1 MRNFLQR
8 RFLFFFLLL
17 FSGQLMATPDCPII
31 TGRFAGLADGTTVD
45 NSSTGWYLDASG
57 VASTGSF
64 AIRSNRIRARELG
77 GVGIWYSKAFSTA
90 GYTDFQVAVKIH
102 SEGDMNSS
110 EYVRIYYKIN
120 GGAEVL
126 YDQRTGNF
134 GTIDFISPVLN
145 GSNVQLVVKMY
156 NYNNGGSQPSQYYVE
171 EYRVFKEHGT
181 CTGSGITVSA
191 SAGNG
196 GVLTCA
202 NGSTTLTATSS
213 ASGTTYSWTGPNSF
227 TSTSA
232 SPSVSAAGTY
242 TVVGTSSSGSG
253 SASVTVTENK
263 TPPTLT
269 ATGGALACGTS
280 VTLQAS
286 SNASGA
292 TYSWSG
298 PSFSS
303 NAQNPVVSTAGN
315 YTVTV
320 TNPANGCTASQTVSV
335 TAGSGASV
343 FWEELF
349 TQANGTISRS
359 GSPGWSLQNVA
370 AGTFSVQNNELMAA
384 FSAGNEGIWLSDEFS
399 IANKSSISL
408 SIKLKSATSSTND
421 YFEEDDYI
429 SVFYKLN
436 GGSQVKIFEDFYGL
450 NNTTNTKDS
459 ITFTAAIPNGSTLQ
473 IIVKLRNS
481 NTTERYYIDDVKLS
495 GLNASTAPTVST
507 SVTGTATCTATAQLF
522 ATASTSATAYSWT
535 GPNGFTSSSQN
546 PLVSA
551 GGQYTVTATLAG
563 GCTVSAVQTVPE
575 NRQTPDLTATGGS
588 LGCFASIVL
597 NANSSISNATYSW
610 SGPGGFSSTAKNPTV
625 SAAGTYTVTVT
636 NPANGCTDVESVQ
649 VAAPTGTTITVYGQ
663 NFTAGNGT
671 TSASGSSSWS
681 VQSSPS
687 GSIFSVQ
694 GNQFQVSNTGSTSEG
709 VWASG
714 IIDISGKTNIT
725 LSAGVRS
732 TFTGS
737 SGDMNASGT
746 LADYIRFYYKLN
758 NGSEVLFHEK
768 LGSINNHSATLTAIN
783 ATAPAGNTLQ
793 IIVRARTT
801 ANDEFY
807 HFDNVTIT
815 GFTPNTLTATASA
828 SGELTCAGSTVPLT
842 GSSSAAGATYSW
854 TGPGGF
860 TAATQNATAG
870 TAGVYTLTVTDPST
884 GCTAT
889 DTANVLQSAGTTSS
903 AWSEDFTLGN
913 GTTSVS
919 GSWSVTGSPSGAVA
933 SVNSSQ
939 FRFSNTGTTGESVWS
954 TAPITISGKTG
965 ITFTAGVRSSIT
977 GSAVMNESGEY
988 GDYLRFYYKLNGT
1001 GSEVLFSQSLGAINS
1016 HSTTLTAI
1024 SGSIPAGNTVQII
1037 VRARATGADEF
1048 YHFDNAQ
1055 VTATTPPVGNINASA
1070 AANGI
1075 ITCINPSATL
1085 SGSSTAAGVSYSWTG
1100 PNGFTSS
1107 SQNPTVGAGGI
1118 YTLTVTSGGCSSTDT
1133 ALVVADTSKPA
1144 AVQITASG
1152 TGQINCTTSH
1162 VSLLATPNGPGLTHQ
1177 WAHPDGLI
1185 IPAYGTTAYATGI
1198 HTYTVTKTS
1207 NGCSSIGYYNVV
1219 ENKVYPNVTSINPNS
1234 PVLTCTNSSVT
1245 LTGTSSTP
1253 NVTYS
1258 WIHPNGSEVASSVIT
1273 ADVEGNYHF
1282 KVTDNTNGCVTFSGA
1297 FVPENKFV
1305 PANVAITAPANASQ
1319 ITCTNSQV
1327 VLTGSSSTSGVTY
1340 SWTGPNGALGNSTSV
1355 NAGTPGNYTLVATN
1369 TVNGCSTAV
1378 SSQVVQNITAPTN
1391 VTASTTGGATQLTC
1405 SLTSITINGSGTAT
1419 GGATYSWTSTNGFTA
1434 TTPSIAPINPGTY
1447 TLKVT
1452 DAANGC
1458 FTNAAAVT
1466 LTQNIILPDGVTATR
1481 QNDLNCTNPTTPI
1494 TGTSN
1499 VAGSQFSWT
1508 GPNGFTAN
1516 TASFVAENGGT
1527 YNLKVTNP
1535 ANGCYST
1542 ASIMVAEDK
1551 VKPAP
1556 VTATNNGPLP
1566 CTGGSV
1572 TITGTYPAGMD
1583 FFWQGPNDFF
1593 GFSESETISDPGV
1606 YEFVVTN
1613 FANGCSNSA
1622 FTTVSR
1628 NCTNAVTQGAVA
1640 VQLPDEKQTARAVKF
1655 EYKAYPNPAAS
1666 QAFVEFRSPENAHVT
1681 VSVYNSIGARQKVLF
1696 NGNATANQ
1704 PYKLPFPVNTLSAG
1718 SYYYI
1723 INVNGKRYSGNMIV
1737 VK

>member
-1 MRNFLQR
+1 MFTHLRSQ
-8 RFLFFFLLL
+8 FLLVLLMLSGGAL
-17 FSGQLMATPDCPII
+17 FATPDCPIV
-31 TGRFAGLADGTTVD
+31 TGRFSGLSDGTTVD

-126 YDQRTGNF
+126 LDQRTGNF

-181 CTGSGITVSA
+181 CTGGGISVSA
-191 SAGNG
+191 SASNG
-196 GVLTCA
+196 GVLTCSI
-202 NGSTTLTATSS
+202 GSTTLTATSS

-263 TPPTLT
+263 TPPTVT

-280 VTLQAS
+280 VTLHAS
-286 SNASGA
+286 STTAGA

-303 NAQNPVVSTAGN
+303 AVQNPVVTAAGN

-320 TNPANGCTASQTVSV
+320 TNPANGCTASQTVAVS
-335 TAGSGASV
+335 AGTGASV
-343 FWEELF
+343 FWEETF
-349 TQANGTISRS
+349 TAGNGTTSKS

-384 FSAGNEGIWLSDEFS
+384 FSAANEGIWLSDAMS

-408 SIKLKSATSSTND
+408 SIKLKSATSGSSD
-421 YFEEDDYI
+421 YFESDDYI
-429 SVFYKLN
+429 RVFYKLN
-436 GGSQVKIFEDFYGL
+436 GGSEVQLFEDFYGL
-450 NNTTNTKDS
+450 NNTTNSKDS
-459 ITFTAAIPNGSTLQ
+459 ITFTSAIPNGSTLQ

-481 NTTERYYIDDVKLS
+481 STTERYYIDDVKLS

-522 ATASTSATAYSWT
+522 ATASTSATGYAWT

-546 PLVSA
+546 PVVSA

-575 NRQTPDLTATGGS
+575 NRATPDLTASGGS

-610 SGPGGFSSTAKNPTV
+610 TGPGSFSSTAKNPTV
-625 SAAGTYTVTVT
+625 NTAGTYTVTVT

-663 NFTAGNGT
+663 NFTANNGT

-687 GSIFSVQ
+687 GSVFSVQ

-758 NGSEVLFHEK
+758 NGSEVLFNEK

-783 ATAPAGNTLQ
+783 AAAPAGNTLQ

-828 SGELTCAGSTVPLT
+828 SGKLTCAGSTVPLT
-842 GSSSAAGATYSW
+842 GSSSAPGATYRW

-860 TAATQNATAG
+860 DVATQNTSATIAG
-870 TAGVYTLTVTDPST
+870 IYTLTVTDPST

-889 DTANVLQSAGTTSS
+889 DTATVLQSTGTTGFL
-903 AWSEDFTLGN
+903 WSEDFNIAN

-919 GSWSVTGSPSGAVA
+919 GDSSWSVTSSPGSAVFA
-933 SVNSSQ
+933 VNSNQ
-939 FRFSNTGTTGESVWS
+939 FRASNTGTTGESVWAS
-954 TAPITISGKTG
+954 GVINIAGKTNVS
-965 ITFTAGVRSSIT
+965 ITAGVRSSIT
-977 GSAVMNESGEY
+977 GSAVMNEDGEY
-988 GDYLRFYYKLNGT
+988 RDYIQFFYKLNG
-1001 GSEVLFSQSLGAINS
+1001 GAEVKFAEKKGIINS
-1016 HSTTLTAI
+1016 HSTTL
-1024 SGSIPAGNTVQII
+1024 SPVSIASLSGNTIQII
-1037 VRARATGADEF
+1037 VRARATGSDEF
-1048 YHFDNAQ
+1048 YHFDNMQ
-1055 VTATTPPVGNINASA
+1055 LSATTPAAGNVDATAS
-1070 AANGI
+1070 ANGI
-1075 ITCINPSATL
+1075 ITCNNTTVTL
-1085 SGSSTAAGVSYSWTG
+1085 SGNSSAAGATYSWTAPDG
-1100 PNGFTSS
+1100 STLAG
-1107 SQNPTVGAGGI
+1107 QNPGVTAAGI
-1118 YTLTVTSGGCSSTDT
+1118 YTLTVSSGGCSSTDT
-1133 ALVVADTSKPA
+1133 ALVVADTTRPA

-1152 TGQINCTTSH
+1152 TGQINCITSH
-1162 VSLLATPNGPGLTHQ
+1162 VSLSATPYGPGLTHQ
-1177 WAHPDGLI
+1177 WQHPDGLI
-1185 IPAYGTTAYATGI
+1185 IPAYGTNAYATGV

-1207 NGCSSIGYYNVV
+1207 NGCSSSGSFTVV
-1219 ENKVYPNVTSINPNS
+1219 ENKVFPTNNTIVPGLSAITCIDSSINITGNS
-1234 PVLTCTNSSVT
+1234 G
-1245 LTGTSSTP
+1245 TG
-1253 NVTYS
+1253 NVS
-1258 WIHPNGSEVASSVIT
+1258 
-1273 ADVEGNYHF
+1273 
-1282 KVTDNTNGCVTFSGA
+1282 
-1297 FVPENKFV
+1297 
-1305 PANVAITAPANASQ
+1305 
-1319 ITCTNSQV
+1319 
-1327 VLTGSSSTSGVTY
+1327 Y
-1340 SWTGPNGALGNSTSV
+1340 SWTGPNGFTDSV
-1355 NAGTPGNYTLVATN
+1355 AIITAVDSGQYNLRITNNA
-1369 TVNGCSTAV
+1369 NGCVTTLGARVLKNTAAPADVAITTPVGGGHITCTNDQVALTGGSSTAGV
-1378 SSQVVQNITAPTN
+1378 N
-1391 VTASTTGGATQLTC
+1391 
-1405 SLTSITINGSGTAT
+1405 
-1419 GGATYSWTSTNGFTA
+1419 YSWTSPNGYTASTA
-1434 TTPSIAPINPGTY
+1434 TASVITAGTY
-1447 TLKVT
+1447 TVKVT
-1452 DAANGC
+1452 NPVNGC
-1458 FTNAAAVT
+1458 FTTASATVT
-1466 LTQNIILPDGVTATR
+1466 ENKLVPDGVSATS
-1481 QNDLNCTNPTTPI
+1481 LTNLLDCYTPTT
-1494 TGTSN
+1494 TLSGTSN
-1499 VAGSQFSWT
+1499 TPDVSYSWT
-1508 GPNGFTAN
+1508 GPNGFTASTKN
-1516 TASFVAENGGT
+1516 CIISAGGT
-1527 YNLKVTNP
+1527 YTVKVTNP
-1535 ANGCYST
+1535 VNGCSST
-1542 ASIMVAEDK
+1542 AAKTVLENK
-1551 VKPAP
+1551 TPPAN
-1556 VTATNNGPLP
+1556 VTATNGGPLT
-1566 CTGGSV
+1566 CVSTT
-1572 TITGTYPAGMD
+1572 TITGNSTTPGMD
-1583 FFWQGPNDFF
+1583 YFWTGPNDFI
-1593 GFSESETISDPGV
+1593 GFSAEEMVSDTGE
-1606 YEFVVTN
+1606 YVVTVTN
-1613 FANGCSNSA
+1613 LENGCSDTAITVVIRECQRDERHKTTATLQLDAVA
-1622 FTTVSR
+1622 FAPAADR
-1628 NCTNAVTQGAVA
+1628 VTQF
-1640 VQLPDEKQTARAVKF
+1640 Q
-1655 EYKAYPNPAAS
+1655 YKAYPNPAVS
-1666 QAFVEFRSPENAHVT
+1666 QAFIEFRSPENTH
-1681 VSVYNSIGARQKVLF
+1681 VSVGIYNSTGACQKVLF
-1696 NGNATANQ
+1696 NGNALANQ
-1704 PYKLPFPVNTLSAG
+1704 PYKLSFPNTLPAG
-1718 SYYYI
+1718 VYYYI
-1723 INVNGKRYSGNMIV
+1723 INTNGKPYTGKMII